1 VVNTGWRFLFKLK
14 GYYILDSYAYRH
26 IMRRG
31 FTLLELIVVIIIIGI
46 LATVGFSQYTRMVE
60 KGRAAEAKIVLGQIR
75 TAQVA
80 YNQENGA
87 YATDLTLL
95 AVVISN
101 NSCDTVHYF
110 SYTAN
115 ATVVTATRCGA
126 GGKTPNYATA
136 YTVNVNYDTGVL
148 GGSAGYY

>member
-1 VVNTGWRFLFKLK
+1 
-14 GYYILDSYAYRH
+14 
-26 IMRRG
+26 MRKQG

-46 LATVGFSQYTRMVE
+46 LATLGFTQYTKMVE
-60 KGRAAEAKIVLGQIR
+60 KGRSAEARMILGQIR
-75 TAQVA
+75 TAQTG
-80 YNQENGA
+80 YNIEYGA

-95 AVVISN
+95 AVGTAN

-115 ATVVTATRCGA
+115 ATAGTSTRCAA

-136 YTVNVNYDTGVL
+136 YTLTINYDTGVW